1 MNNIKMAQELVD
13 NLMTSDETS
22 SVICLHLMKAK
33 AVLRA
38 LGETLFNEEDTIDP
52 ITVKLH
58 YAEWRLLYAVVRDNI
73 QEAIDMLEV
82 CDE

>member
-1 MNNIKMAQELVD
+1 
-13 NLMTSDETS
+13 
-22 SVICLHLMKAK
+22 MKAK